1 MILEKT
7 KKEML
12 KRMNG
17 DYELLEEAIELLN
30 SHTVMVDSI
39 VLAERLAGCL
49 VYPARHLNREE
60 RESLSK
66 AMGLLLK
73 IRNNECKRE
82 QDEHAIAFA
91 KEHKDSADPDTR
103 RMSREFLIKVGEEE

>member
-1 MILEKT
+1 MSNESENE
-7 KKEML
+7 KEML

-39 VLAERLAGCL
+39 VLAERLDRFDQ
-49 VYPARHLNREE
+49 VVPARYLSREE

-73 IRNNECKRE
+73 IRNNERKCE
-82 QDEHAIAFA
+82 QDEHATAFA
-91 KEHKDSADPDTR
+91 ELHKDSDNPDIR
-103 RMSREFLIKVGEEE
+103 KMSREFLTGS